1 MSFLDHFD
9 WMDFDL
15 DWDAEPPPTRKER
28 ALEKIAEF
36 SRMLARRKARA
47 TKPQAPSG
55 SINVT
60 GNCKCTRK

>member
-15 DWDAEPPPTRKER
+15 DFDQEPQPTRKER

-36 SRMLARRKARA
+36 SRVLRRRKARA
-47 TKPQAPSG
+47 TKPKAVPPP
-55 SINVT
+55 INVT
-60 GNCKCTRK
+60 EN